1 MPSMKG
7 YIKCLL
13 KFRPSFLIQSCIE
26 KNRGIVFIFRIRLK
40 ICLFAHQKNRFLD
53 NLEPKMDYF
62 VTLHLYC
69 LICFVTCFALPTD
82 INFSEQQADTAG
94 NKIARNEDHRITDHG
109 EGCPIRYET
118 RFEIQEIENVRTD
131 CREWTE

>member
-1 MPSMKG
+1 
-7 YIKCLL
+7 
-13 KFRPSFLIQSCIE
+13 
-26 KNRGIVFIFRIRLK
+26 
-40 ICLFAHQKNRFLD
+40 
-53 NLEPKMDYF
+53 MDSF
-62 VTLHLYC
+62 VTLYLYC

-94 NKIARNEDHRITDHG
+94 NEIARNEDHRISDHG

-118 RFEIQEIENVRTD
+118 RFEIQEIENVRID